1 MLVGAL
7 THVKACRGNL
17 ETHNPAAVGNS
28 SSSTSHIG
36 CTRRSPTPAHAVWPM
51 PRPTPV
57 PGQNNLRLSQPA
69 NLKKSV
75 CLSVGRPSHCLCR
88 EVAPCSDAALR
99 KSEDVCDDD
108 QRALR
113 KSEDVCDDD
122 QRALPGVR
130 SHTEASELST
140 ELGDSPAP
148 ATGEAPCKRP
158 LSEAARRQRLHGEQ
172 SRPL

>member
-88 EVAPCSDAALR
+88 EVAHCSGAALR
-99 KSEDVCDDD
+99 ADKTQKTFARIS
-108 QRALR
+108 
-113 KSEDVCDDD
+113 
-122 QRALPGVR
+122 
-130 SHTEASELST
+130 
-140 ELGDSPAP
+140 
-148 ATGEAPCKRP
+148 APCLACGLTQRRQSCPPSWTTRP
-158 LSEAARRQRLHGEQ
+158 PPRPARRLARGRCPRPPDDSACTES
-172 SRPL
+172 SRDLCKPCPASPG